1 LCGLPVFNIA
11 LIASLPTL
19 YTLDVRRQ
27 GSEIEKETDVE
38 TELTMMKEERE
49 AIVENTVI
57 ALENDTRI
65 GTANANGKGA
75 VKEKAR
81 GLIAAV
87 EDTAVTANE
96 IETAK
101 TVTETEGVS
110 VTTMRN
116 WSPKTALRGRNL
128 TRMLMTLGT
137 ALAQP
142 TETVLPTEGQ
152 EVGLLSIHETNSMI
166 HPDIEGITVVGGA
179 GALLG
184 MMTMNTRSVVPE
196 REALRPLLL
205 GT

>member
-1 LCGLPVFNIA
+1 
-11 LIASLPTL
+11 
-19 YTLDVRRQ
+19 
-27 GSEIEKETDVE
+27 
-38 TELTMMKEERE
+38 MMKEERE

-142 TETVLPTEGQ
+142 TETVLPTESQ

-166 HPDIEGITVVGGA
+166 HPDIEGITVVERA